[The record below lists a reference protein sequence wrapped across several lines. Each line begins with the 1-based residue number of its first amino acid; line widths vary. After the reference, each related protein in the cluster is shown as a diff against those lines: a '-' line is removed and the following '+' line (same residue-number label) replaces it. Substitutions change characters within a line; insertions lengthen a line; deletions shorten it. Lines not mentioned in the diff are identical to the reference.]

1 MNNVIILF
9 LKENLQ
15 RLFTKSPLFFQIWTI
30 ISVIL
35 VAITGLPDLIA
46 WLSDGGI
53 IIPALWDEKIMVA
66 VAWASRAALIM
77 SLLTTQ
83 STPVMEFGEVYKQ
96 TDQKALPFTAAA
108 EKKIAVG

>member
-1 MNNVIILF
+1 MNNVIVLF

-30 ISVIL
+30 ISIVLI
-35 VAITGLPDLIA
+35 AITGLPDFVA

-53 IIPALWDEKIMVA
+53 IIPALWDEHIMKA
-66 VAWASRAALIM
+66 VAWASRASLFM

-83 STPVMEFGEVYKQ
+83 STPMKVHGEVVKS
-96 TDQKALPFTAAA
+96 TNVKALPFTALA
-108 EKKIAVG
+108 EKKIVEK